1 MIQEGN
7 FLIAFGL
14 SLFAGLSTVLG
25 AIIVYGLKSRTPKIL
40 SLGLGF
46 SAGVMLYL
54 SFFEL
59 IPEAR
64 QALFSQS
71 AGGWLSLVFYFFA
84 GLAVAAIIDFFT
96 HNFVHKKTD
105 CPVPGKKPRKGK
117 HPLHQLGV
125 FTALA
130 IAIHNFPEGI
140 ATFASAATNLSL
152 GIPLALAVA
161 IHNIPEGMC
170 VALPVYCATG
180 SKSKGIVYTLW
191 AGLAEPLGAV
201 LAYFFLFP
209 FFTAYIEGALLAVVA
224 GIMIYVALDELLPAA
239 RENGQLGRALTGLVL
254 GAVSMYLILPLIK

>member
-1 MIQEGN
+1 MQEKN

-59 IPEAR
+59 IPEAKR
-64 QALFSQS
+64 ALFSQ
-71 AGGWLSLVFYFFA
+71 GNNGWDSLALYLVS
-84 GLAVAAIIDFFT
+84 GLAIAAIIDFFT
-96 HNFVHKKTD
+96 HKFVHEKTD
-105 CPVPGKKPRKGK
+105 CPVPGGK
-117 HPLHQLGV
+117 HRKKGHSLHQLGV

-180 SKSKGIVYTLW
+180 SKSKGILYALW
-191 AGLAEPLGAV
+191 AGLAEPIGAM

-209 FFTAYIEGALLAVVA
+209 FFTVYIEGALLAVVA

-239 RENGQLGRALTGLVL
+239 RENNQLGRALTGLAL